1 MPAVIMS
8 GRPPSAQEV
17 WVLEVEPQH
26 VLRIADIVDAS
37 FIQASR
43 DPDDV
48 AKKNT
53 IPPYLLFTPSTTT
66 AAAAENRNDSQRTLP
81 TEFFKYITRQFF
93 VPNCCHSADWLVWR
107 VWKQFAESPSR
118 LDDVVLKIVATPKSL
133 EGSLAAALFSASGE
147 RLALQASAKGYTHL
161 LQVVYVS
168 EGLFRWGVCTSAFA
182 SEHLLTNEALA
193 AALQVSREVV
203 GASALPPVCRAYYK
217 VKELLEQQLPQNFG
231 WSLPDPLTCVSC
243 DVGSAPGGW
252 TQLLALHSARVIS
265 IDPGKLDPAV
275 EALPNVTYIPQ
286 TLQNSNVEAVLGSV
300 APSPLTLK
308 LVVCDVNFEPRET
321 AKMLCDHLLPL
332 LDGMACPCAAA
343 GSSSYIL
350 LTLKL
355 LKNPKQSLIDR
366 VVAGVL
372 DIFKRSSGMHADC
385 WSHKL
390 VHLTANSK
398 NERTLCLRLH

>member
-1 MPAVIMS
+1 MTR
-8 GRPPSAQEV
+8 RPSVRET

-26 VLRIADIVDAS
+26 VVRIADIVDAS
-37 FIQASR
+37 YIQASR
-43 DPDDV
+43 DPDDA
-48 AKKNT
+48 AKKRT
-53 IPPYLLFTPSTTT
+53 VPPYLLFTPLTTT
-66 AAAAENRNDSQRTLP
+66 ADNRNASQRTLP

-107 VWKQFAESPSR
+107 VWKHFAESAET
-118 LDDVVLKIVATPKSL
+118 DDVVLKIVATPKSL

-168 EGLFRWGVCTSAFA
+168 EGLFRWGVCTSGFA

-193 AALQVSREVV
+193 AALQVSREVM
-203 GASALPPVCRAYYK
+203 GPKAIPPVCRAYYK
-217 VKELLEQQLPQNFG
+217 VKELLEQQLPQNFA
-231 WSLPDPLTCVSC
+231 WSLPDPFTCISC

-265 IDPGKLDPAV
+265 IDPGKLDPSV
-275 EALPNVTYIPQ
+275 EALPNVTYIQQ
-286 TLQNSNVEAVLGSV
+286 TLQNSNVEAVLANV
-300 APSPLTLK
+300 APPPLKLN

-321 AKMLCDHLLPL
+321 AKMLSDHLLSL
-332 LDGMACPCAAA
+332 LDGMAP
-343 GSSSYIL
+343 SSCSASPSYIL

-355 LKNPKQSLIDR
+355 LKKPKQALIDR
-366 VVAGVL
+366 VVKAVIE
-372 DIFKRSSGMHADC
+372 IFKQRSGQHADC